1 MALSNDYGCSL
12 SACECASFCH
22 RDKIVDYFVWMCYN
36 GFVEIDYLFINLH
49 FFGKGVGKCIEL
61 TN

>member
-1 MALSNDYGCSL
+1 MPLRGGLYWCL
-12 SACECASFCH
+12 H
-22 RDKIVDYFVWMCYN
+22 KVVDYFGGMCYN